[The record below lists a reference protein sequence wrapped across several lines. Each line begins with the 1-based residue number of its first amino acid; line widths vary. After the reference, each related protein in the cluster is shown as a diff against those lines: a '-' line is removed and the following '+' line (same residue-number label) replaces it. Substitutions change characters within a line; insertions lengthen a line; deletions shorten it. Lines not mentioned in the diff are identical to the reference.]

1 MKLQMNNMERAIAV
15 EGERNKQLA
24 REIGMAEKDKAR
36 IEIEKIEFKQ
46 AIETSEARKGAERQ
60 EMEL

>member
-1 MKLQMNNMERAIAV
+1 LKLQMNKMERAIAV

-36 IEIEKIEFKQ
+36 IEIEKIEF
-46 AIETSEARKGAERQ
+46 
-60 EMEL
+60 